1 MNNTNRAMNRTFL
14 ALAGVMLAG
23 AGILV
28 AAAGLSAD
36 VRTRWTTVAG
46 SALTA
51 SQALRDTATSPAPV
65 GSWWALAVPA
75 VLLLGAIITIFWLA
89 RQGGGRTRTAAREDD
104 PELGDTAVEISYL
117 AAAVEAALE
126 GNRAVVGS
134 SLTAWRRRGSKNA
147 ARTSLR
153 LTLQARRGASPR
165 EVADMAEELVSSI
178 DALLG
183 HHTDVL
189 VRIGTGTRTKLARAL
204 RAG

>member
-1 MNNTNRAMNRTFL
+1 MNNTNRAMNRSFL
-14 ALAGVMLAG
+14 ALAGVVFAG

-28 AAAGLSAD
+28 AAAGLNAD
-36 VRTRWTTVAG
+36 VRAGWTTIAG
-46 SALTA
+46 TALTA
-51 SQALRDTATSPAPV
+51 WQRLRETAPSPEPL

-75 VLLLGAIITIFWLA
+75 VLLLGAIITIFWLS
-89 RQGGGRTRTAAREDD
+89 RQGGGRTRTAARQDD
-104 PELGDTAVEISYL
+104 AELGDTAVEVSYL

-134 SLTAWRRRGSKNA
+134 SLTAWRRRGSKDT

-165 EVADMAEELVSSI
+165 EVADVAEELVSAI

-183 HHTDVL
+183 HRNDVL

>member
-14 ALAGVMLAG
+14 ALAGVILIG

-36 VRTRWTTVAG
+36 VRTGWTAVAG

-51 SQALRDTATSPAPV
+51 WQALRDTAPSPEPL
-65 GSWWALAVPA
+65 GSWWSLAVPA
-75 VLLLGAIITIFWLA
+75 VLLLAALTTILWLA
-89 RQGGGRTRTAAREDD
+89 RQAGGRTRTAAREDD
-104 PELGDTAVEISYL
+104 PELGATAVEVSYL

-126 GNRAVVGS
+126 GNRSVVGS

-165 EVADMAEELVSSI
+165 EVADVAEELVRSI